1 MKAYRLVSGLG
12 VSACRRLDW
21 DQWLPP
27 PAVSL
32 CVSAVI
38 GALSWEKSGVVG
50 ISVGIVSGAQCFPVE
65 T

>member
-12 VSACRRLDW
+12 VSGCRRLDW

-32 CVSAVI
+32 SVSLR
-38 GALSWEKSGVVG
+38 LSGL
-50 ISVGIVSGAQCFPVE
+50 
-65 T
+65 